1 MFITMLL
8 LSLGLLLLAVAAM
21 GIRMLVIR
29 GAKFPQTHIG
39 RNKEM
44 AKRGIKCAQSI
55 DVGCH
60 STDDYPGCS
69 TCGAFRDM

>member
-1 MFITMLL
+1 MYITMLL

-21 GIRMLVIR
+21 GIRMLLIR
-29 GAKFPQTHIG
+29 GAKFPQTHVG

-44 AKRGIKCAQSI
+44 AKRGITCAQSI

-69 TCGAFRDM
+69 TCGTIRDL